1 MENKFELFKEVFEK
15 SQNENRGLTVYV
27 KGQTIVGI
35 VTKVVGEEAIELR
48 SQMFSKAVVLIA
60 SIDAASVS

>member
-1 MENKFELFKEVFEK
+1 MENKLELFKEVFEK

-35 VTKVVGEEAIELR
+35 VTKVGEDAIELR
-48 SQMFSKAVVLIA
+48 SQMFSKAVVLID

>member
-1 MENKFELFKEVFEK
+1 MDNKFEFFKEVFEK
-15 SQNENRGLTVYV
+15 SQNENRGLTVYI
-27 KGQTIVGI
+27 KGQTLVGV
-35 VTKVVGEEAIELR
+35 VTKISEDAIELK